1 MEQLLKKL
9 GKGKAD
15 PASRQQAQTVRSS
28 VKGFAKQRTVSSCVK
43 HAEAALDEA
52 RHWFSRNPATVCAS
66 PTRMLEGNLMKPI
79 DPTQLRG
86 LSAAILSDVMDS
98 LGLTR
103 RAMKPFVRP
112 LDDELVL
119 VGRARTGLYM
129 SAFSLRDG
137 ENPYEVE
144 IALVDDLK
152 PGDVVVLACNGPTDR
167 IAPWGEL
174 LSTASVARKAA
185 GCVTDG
191 LVRDVKQ
198 IRAMKFPVF
207 HGGIGPLDTKGR
219 ARMVDRDVRV
229 ECGGVS
235 IDPGDIVFG
244 DVDGVVVIPHSH
256 EALVIEKASEKVTGE
271 NNTRDALRKGEPLAA
286 VFKRLGI
293 L

>member
-1 MEQLLKKL
+1 MKQL
-9 GKGKAD
+9 D
-15 PASRQQAQTVRSS
+15 PSQLQALSS
-28 VKGFAKQRTVSSCVK
+28 S
-43 HAEAALDEA
+43 
-52 RHWFSRNPATVCAS
+52 
-66 PTRMLEGNLMKPI
+66 
-79 DPTQLRG
+79 
-86 LSAAILSDVMDS
+86 ILSDVMDS

-119 VGRARTGLYM
+119 VGRAHTGLYM

-191 LVRDVKQ
+191 LVRDVQQ
-198 IRAMKFPVF
+198 IRAMEFPVF

-244 DVDGVVVIPHSH
+244 DVDGVVVIPRSH

-271 NNTRDALRKGEPLAA
+271 NHTRDALRKGEPLAD

>member
-1 MEQLLKKL
+1 MT
-9 GKGKAD
+9 A
-15 PASRQQAQTVRSS
+15 
-28 VKGFAKQRTVSSCVK
+28 
-43 HAEAALDEA
+43 
-52 RHWFSRNPATVCAS
+52 
-66 PTRMLEGNLMKPI
+66 I
-79 DPTQLRG
+79 DPTQLHS

-98 LGLTR
+98 LGLQR

-112 LDDELVL
+112 LDDQRIL

-129 SAFSLRDG
+129 PAYALRDG

-144 IALVDDLK
+144 IALVDDLL
-152 PGDVVVLACNGPTDR
+152 PGEVVVLACNGPTER

-174 LSTASVARKAA
+174 LSTASMARGAA

-191 LVRDVKQ
+191 LVRDVRQ
-198 IRAMKFPVF
+198 IREMGFPVF

-229 ECGGVS
+229 ECGGVG

-244 DVDGVVVIPHSH
+244 DVDGVVVVPKAH
-256 EALVIEKASEKVTGE
+256 EHAVLNKALEKVTGE
-271 NNTRDALRKGEPLAA
+271 NHTRDALRTGELLAS
-286 VFKRLGI
+286 VFKRFGI